1 MTLAAATLALIALAD
16 PFCADVAKLAEGA
29 REPIPFQTL
38 RDADFKPQLLRF
50 GCFPG
55 GEGYFCQ
62 QSKLPPELTEQA
74 TATRIAA
81 CLPGAKIAAE
91 KQPGSRAQTVVT
103 GAGARFQIEE
113 SGAAAAPTGRILRIQ
128 VVSDR

>member
-16 PFCADVAKLAEGA
+16 PFCADVLKLAEGA

-38 RDADFKPQLLRF
+38 RDAEFKPQLLRF

-62 QSKLPPELTEQA
+62 QSMLPPELT
-74 TATRIAA
+74 TSSISTRIAA
-81 CLPGAKIAAE
+81 CLPDAKIAVE

-103 GAGARFQIEE
+103 AAGARFQIEE
-113 SGAAAAPTGRILRIQ
+113 SGAATASTGRILRIQ

>member
-16 PFCADVAKLAEGA
+16 PFCTDVLKLAEGA

-38 RDADFKPQLLRF
+38 RDADFKPQLLRY

-62 QSKLPPELTEQA
+62 QSSLPADITEQA
-74 TATRIAA
+74 MSTRIAA
-81 CLPGAKIAAE
+81 CLPDAKIAVE
-91 KQPGSRAQTVVT
+91 KQPGSRPQTVVS
-103 GAGARFQIEE
+103 GAGARFQLEE
-113 SGAAAAPTGRILRIQ
+113 SGAATAQTGRILRIQ
-128 VVSDR
+128 IVSDH